1 MKATRARHAK
11 ARADARPEPESIDAS
26 ILVVDDEAMLRKV
39 VGRALT
45 GAGCTVTYAADGEEA
60 LALLAKASPDLVIS
74 DVTMPHIDGFELLRR
89 LRSQTTTKALP
100 VILLTGRGDTEDI
113 VAGMGLG
120 ADDYLVKPFA
130 LRELLARVRAK
141 IERPP
146 VPASSLVPDVQAGV
160 LSEAQFAVELGRE
173 VTRAQKTNRRGV
185 IALIGLH
192 ELQPL
197 RTRFSSRVEGE
208 IERQTA
214 ALIMRRAEPLDGLGR
229 DAQGRF
235 TLLLPETVVPTHST
249 GSPR

>member
-60 LALLAKASPDLVIS
+60 LAMLAEAPPDLVIS
-74 DVTMPHIDGFELLRR
+74 DVTMPHVDGFELLRR
-89 LRSQTTTKALP
+89 VRSQTATKALP

-146 VPASSLVPDVQAGV
+146 VPASSLVPDVQAER
-160 LSEAQFAVELGRE
+160 SEE
-173 VTRAQKTNRRGV
+173 RRVGK
-185 IALIGLH
+185 
-192 ELQPL
+192 EC
-197 RTRFSSRVEGE
+197 RSRW
-208 IERQTA
+208 
-214 ALIMRRAEPLDGLGR
+214 
-229 DAQGRF
+229 
-235 TLLLPETVVPTHST
+235 
-249 GSPR
+249 SPYH